1 MSDRREEIQSR
12 MNMGGGY
19 LSGTCMNEQHM
30 IHVGADVRYLQEQLA
45 EAEARAEEAERLLR
59 DAFEMLTYMAPRDS
73 HGIIPPNQEFAERY
87 DAIRAFLTRNA
98 PEERK

>member
-45 EAEARAEEAERLLR
+45 EAEARADEAERLRLELAWR
-59 DAFEMLTYMAPRDS
+59 KVFR
-73 HGIIPPNQEFAERY
+73 NFW
-87 DAIRAFLTRNA
+87 RA
-98 PEERK
+98 K